1 MRGRMTEPDVIDCI
15 RPDWPAPPGV
25 HALTTLRSGGY
36 SRGPYAGFNLAAHT
50 GDDAEAVACN
60 RRLLRDRLQL
70 TSGPVWLSQVHGRSL
85 LRADTAG
92 DNAAADGSWS
102 DSAGTVCAVLTAD
115 CLPLLFCDRAGSRVA
130 AIHAGWRGLHR
141 GIISAAV
148 ETLSVPAREMLVW
161 LGPAIG
167 AGAFE
172 VGQDV
177 YDSFT
182 QKNPANSTAFRP
194 SDASHWLCD
203 IYALARIELRALGVV
218 SVYGGD
224 FCTYSDPDRF
234 YSFRRD
240 GITGRMASLVW
251 LA

>member
-1 MRGRMTEPDVIDCI
+1 MTEADSIDCI

-25 HALTTLRSGGY
+25 HALTTLRGGGC
-36 SRGPYAGFNLAAHT
+36 SRGAYAGFNLAMHV
-50 GDDAEAVACN
+50 DDDSAAVSRN
-60 RRLLRDRLQL
+60 RQLLRQRLQL
-70 TSGPVWLSQVHGRSL
+70 SSEPVWLSQVHGRCL
-85 LRADTAG
+85 LRADKAG
-92 DNAAADGSWS
+92 DNAEADGSWCMVT
-102 DSAGTVCAVLTAD
+102 GTVCAVLTAD

-148 ETLSVPAREMLVW
+148 ETLSVPARDLLVW

-167 AGAFE
+167 ADAFE
-172 VGQDV
+172 VGADV
-177 YDSFT
+177 FESFM
-182 QKNPANSTAFRP
+182 QQNPANAAAFR
-194 SDASHWLCD
+194 SRDATHWLCD
-203 IYALARIELRALGVV
+203 IYALARIELNVLGVEA
-218 SVYGGD
+218 VYGGD

-240 GITGRMASLVW
+240 GVTGRMASLIW